1 MTGTAP
7 TIALHMSG
15 VDTGDRISDFP
26 GVDGEVTVTEAWWH
40 SKTLT
45 HRFTL
50 AETGEQVHRIDR
62 DGAPSVVL
70 HERPGFGP
78 FDAVYQVGDRVK
90 FRFGHDR
97 YADGYG
103 VVTEAIQRDGE
114 TVGYE
119 IFSGVGFASA
129 ACGPE
134 NMAPHDTPKTAVGQV
149 WKSART
155 GRTVTVDALEDEW
168 GYVARTR
175 EAASIVLMHPDWTL
189 EHDTEPG
196 AELPAGNT
204 DEVHV
209 SAWTLDTV
217 G

>member
-1 MTGTAP
+1 MTSTETT
-7 TIALHMSG
+7 TIYMAS
-15 VDTGDRISDFP
+15 VDTGDRISGFP
-26 GVDGEVTVTEAWWH
+26 GVDGQVTVTEAWWH

-45 HRFTL
+45 HRFTF
-50 AETGEQVHRIDR
+50 AETGEQVHRVDR
-62 DGAPSVVL
+62 DSAPNVVL

-97 YADGYG
+97 YVDKYG
-103 VVTEAIQRDGE
+103 IVTEAVQHDGE
-114 TVGYE
+114 TFGYE
-119 IFSGVGFASA
+119 IFSGAGYASA

-134 NMAPHDTPKTAVGQV
+134 NMAPLDTPKTAVGQV
-149 WKSART
+149 WKSGRT
-155 GRTVTVDALEDEW
+155 GNTVTITALEDEW

-175 EAASIVLMHPDWTL
+175 EAGAIVLLYPDWTL
-189 EHDTEPG
+189 EHDTEPA

-204 DEVHV
+204 GEVHV
-209 SAWTLDTV
+209 SAWDHDTV